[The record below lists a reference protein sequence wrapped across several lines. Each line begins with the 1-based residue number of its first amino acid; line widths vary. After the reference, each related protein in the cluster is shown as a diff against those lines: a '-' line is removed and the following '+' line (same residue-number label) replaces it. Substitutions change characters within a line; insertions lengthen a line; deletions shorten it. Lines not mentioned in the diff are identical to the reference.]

1 MNSILIVQHP
11 KFMSNLC
18 VPSPWLCAVQWRVGV
33 PLPHSP
39 YILLRTEYT
48 YNGTIE
54 FILWLEVIHEHMGQ
68 LESLESCQGPSSP
81 ILEDLVAAGRA
92 YEVGGA
98 RDPLLGGG
106 ARL

>member
-1 MNSILIVQHP
+1 
-11 KFMSNLC
+11 MSNLC
-18 VPSPWLCAVQWRVGV
+18 VPSPWLCAVQWRVQYLQSIQSV
-33 PLPHSP
+33 LPLPHSP
-39 YILLRTEYT
+39 YSVYT
-48 YNGTIE
+48 LSSLY
-54 FILWLEVIHEHMGQ
+54 LEVIHEHMGQ

>member
-1 MNSILIVQHP
+1 
-11 KFMSNLC
+11 
-18 VPSPWLCAVQWRVGV
+18 
-33 PLPHSP
+33 
-39 YILLRTEYT
+39 
-48 YNGTIE
+48 
-54 FILWLEVIHEHMGQ
+54 MGQ